1 MLPKVWP
8 SSDIRL
14 ALDYSLFVCNKAS
27 METERKHSEK
37 PFDTVLIPSVWSVG
51 NEHRWVWLDTV
62 GLWWWVACSMTRA
75 LCVCVSHLVMSDS
88 VTLWTRAYQVPLS
101 MDFPGKN
108 TGVGCHFLLQGIFL
122 TQGSNPGLPHCR
134 QILYCLSHQRRLTC
148 VRWSLL
154 IFWLGFD

>member
-1 MLPKVWP
+1 MLPKVWL

-27 METERKHSEK
+27 METERQHSEK

-75 LCVCVSHLVMSDS
+75 LCVCVSRLVMSDS
-88 VTLWTRAYQVPLS
+88 LWPYGLEPARSLYPWIFQARILEWVAISFSRGSSWPKARTQVSHIAGKFFTVWATRDASPA
-101 MDFPGKN
+101 
-108 TGVGCHFLLQGIFL
+108 CA
-122 TQGSNPGLPHCR
+122 
-134 QILYCLSHQRRLTC
+134 SH
-148 VRWSLL
+148 S
-154 IFWLGFD
+154 

>member
-51 NEHRWVWLDTV
+51 SEYRWVWLDTV
-62 GLWWWVACSMTRA
+62 GLWWWVACSMTCA
-75 LCVCVSHLVMSDS
+75 LCVCVSCLVMSDS
-88 VTLWTRAYQVPLS
+88 LWPYGLEPARSLYPWILQARILEWVAISFSRGSSWPKARTQVSHIAGKFFTVWATRDASPA
-101 MDFPGKN
+101 
-108 TGVGCHFLLQGIFL
+108 CA
-122 TQGSNPGLPHCR
+122 
-134 QILYCLSHQRRLTC
+134 SH
-148 VRWSLL
+148 S
-154 IFWLGFD
+154 

>member
-51 NEHRWVWLDTV
+51 SEHRWVWLDTV
-62 GLWWWVACSMTRA
+62 GLWWWVACSMTCA
-75 LCVCVSHLVMSDS
+75 LCVCVSCLVMSDS
-88 VTLWTRAYQVPLS
+88 LWPYGLEPARSLYPWIFQARILEWVAISFSRGSSWPKAQTQVSHIAGKFFTVWATRDASPA
-101 MDFPGKN
+101 
-108 TGVGCHFLLQGIFL
+108 CA
-122 TQGSNPGLPHCR
+122 
-134 QILYCLSHQRRLTC
+134 SH
-148 VRWSLL
+148 S
-154 IFWLGFD
+154 

>member
-1 MLPKVWP
+1 MLPKVWL

-62 GLWWWVACSMTRA
+62 GLWLSGMFHDPCPV
-75 LCVCVSHLVMSDS
+75 CVC
-88 VTLWTRAYQVPLS
+88 
-101 MDFPGKN
+101 
-108 TGVGCHFLLQGIFL
+108 
-122 TQGSNPGLPHCR
+122 
-134 QILYCLSHQRRLTC
+134 
-148 VRWSLL
+148 
-154 IFWLGFD
+154 